1 MKFVKSA
8 VIAIFVLA
16 VGIFGT
22 AKVLA
27 YTERDPSPPEITS
40 DREILEIPCSYT
52 QEQLVEGLTAHDDTD
67 GDLTSQ
73 ILTGS
78 FSRFIE
84 KGLCNVTYVVFDSAN
99 QPASLTRQVRFT
111 DYYSPRFTLT
121 TPLIFSE
128 GEGSYDEVMSRIGA
142 TDLLDGDR
150 KDWVTQTDT
159 DVNYQRAGTYH
170 ITVSVDNSY
179 GDLSEVSLPVHVTSG
194 SLNNGLR
201 IELSTSL
208 AYLRVGEEFQPAQ
221 WISGVYDGQ
230 GNMVDPGIVTAD
242 AQVDVQTPGTYEISY
257 QAADEA
263 GNTAQTWLTVIVQE

>member
-84 KGLCNVTYVVFDSAN
+84 KGLCNVTYVVFDSVN

-121 TPLIFSE
+121 DPLIFSE
-128 GEGSYDEVMSRIGA
+128 GEGSYDEAMSRIGA

-230 GNMVDPGIVTAD
+230 ENMVDPGIVTAD

>member
-121 TPLIFSE
+121 DPLIFSE
-128 GEGSYDEVMSRIGA
+128 GEGSYDEAMSRIGA

-179 GDLSEVSLPVHVTSG
+179 GDRSEVSLPVHVTSG

-208 AYLRVGEEFQPAQ
+208 AYLQVGEEFQPAQ

-230 GNMVDPGIVTAD
+230 GNMVDPGIATAD

>member
-52 QEQLVEGLTAHDDTD
+52 QKQLVEGLTAHDDTD

-84 KGLCNVTYVVFDSAN
+84 KGLCNVTYVVFDSVN

-121 TPLIFSE
+121 DPLIFSE
-128 GEGSYDEVMSRIGA
+128 GEGSYDEAMSRIGA

-230 GNMVDPGIVTAD
+230 ENMVDPGIVTAD

>member
-40 DREILEIPCSYT
+40 DREVLEIPCSYT

-84 KGLCNVTYVVFDSAN
+84 KGLCNVTYVVFDSVN

-121 TPLIFSE
+121 DPLIFSE
-128 GEGSYDEVMSRIGA
+128 GEGSYDEAMSRIGA

-230 GNMVDPGIVTAD
+230 ENMVDPGIVTAD